1 MSKPSHTDPREM
13 VETAFLASTTA
24 MLFLINYYFPLGPLL
39 RMLFP
44 LPTALAYLRWN
55 GRAAWMSMVVTALLL
70 AILMGPTRS
79 IQYMIPH
86 GLVGVTLGYLWKRD
100 FPWSGSLSIAT
111 MIGSLGS
118 AFQFA
123 FISILLG
130 ENVWNYSIVQI
141 TGLLNW
147 LMQLFGSLEQPDF
160 ATIQVFAIAAIIFS
174 NFAYQLL
181 VHLVAWIVLD
191 RLGNPIPTPPKWI
204 ESLLA

>member
-1 MSKPSHTDPREM
+1 MSKLPHTDPREM

-44 LPTALAYLRWN
+44 LPTALAYLRWHS
-55 GRAAWMSMVVTALLL
+55 RAAWMAMIVTSLLV

-79 IQYMIPH
+79 IQYIVPH

-111 MIGSLGS
+111 MIGASGT

-123 FISILLG
+123 FLSVLLG

-141 TGLLNW
+141 TNFLNW

-160 ATIQVFAIAAIIFS
+160 ATIQIFAIGAIIFS

-181 VHLVAWIVLD
+181 VHLVAWVVLE
-191 RLGNPIPTPPKWI
+191 RLGNPIPKPPKWI
-204 ESLLA
+204 ESLLT

>member
-1 MSKPSHTDPREM
+1 MSKSPHTDPREM

-55 GRAAWMSMVVTALLL
+55 SRAAWMAMIVTALLL

-86 GLVGVTLGYLWKRD
+86 GLVGVTLGYLWKRN
-100 FPWSGSLSIAT
+100 FPWSGSLSVAT

-118 AFQFA
+118 AFQFV
-123 FISILLG
+123 FVSILLG
-130 ENVWNYSIVQI
+130 ENVWTYSIVQV

-160 ATIQVFAIAAIIFS
+160 ATIQLFAIGAIIFS

-181 VHLVAWIVLD
+181 VHFVAWIVLN

-204 ESLLA
+204 ESLLS

>member
-1 MSKPSHTDPREM
+1 MTKATHTNTRAM

-55 GRAAWMSMVVTALLL
+55 GRAAWMTMVVTSLLL

-79 IQYMIPH
+79 IQYIIPH

-111 MIGSLGS
+111 VISSLGT

-123 FISILLG
+123 FVSLLLG
-130 ENVWNYSIVQI
+130 ENLWNYSIVQI
-141 TGLLNW
+141 TGFLNW
-147 LMQLFGSLEQPDF
+147 IMQLFGSLEQPDF
-160 ATIQVFAIAAIIFS
+160 ATIQTFAIAAIIFS

-181 VHLVAWIVLD
+181 VHIVAWIVLD
-191 RLGNPIPTPPKWI
+191 RLGNPIPNPPKWI

>member
-1 MSKPSHTDPREM
+1 MSKSPHTDPREM

-55 GRAAWMSMVVTALLL
+55 GRASRMVMVVTALLL

-111 MIGSLGS
+111 IIGSLGS

-130 ENVWNYSIVQI
+130 ENVWTYSIAQI

-160 ATIQVFAIAAIIFS
+160 ATIQVFAIAAIVFS

-191 RLGNPIPTPPKWI
+191 RLGNPIPAPPKWI

>member
-1 MSKPSHTDPREM
+1 MFKSPHTDPREM

-55 GRAAWMSMVVTALLL
+55 GRASSMAMIVTALLL

-79 IQYMIPH
+79 IQYIIPH
-86 GLVGVTLGYLWKRD
+86 GVVGITLGYLWKRD
-100 FPWSGSLSIAT
+100 FPWAGSLSIAT
-111 MIGSLGS
+111 IIGSLGS
-118 AFQFA
+118 AFQFV
-123 FISILLG
+123 FLSLLLG
-130 ENVWNYSIVQI
+130 ENVWTYSIVQV

-147 LMQLFGSLEQPDF
+147 LVQLFGSLEQPDF
-160 ATIQVFAIAAIIFS
+160 ATIQIFAIAAIIFS

-181 VHLVAWIVLD
+181 VHTVAWIVLD
-191 RLGNPIPTPPKWI
+191 RLGNPIPNPPKWI

>member
-1 MSKPSHTDPREM
+1 MTKLPHTDPREM

-24 MLFLINYYFPLGPLL
+24 MLFLINFYFPLGPLL

-55 GRAAWMSMVVTALLL
+55 GRAAWMAMIVTALLL

-79 IQYMIPH
+79 IQYMIPN

-111 MIGSLGS
+111 IIGSFGS
-118 AFQFA
+118 FFQFA
-123 FISILLG
+123 FLSLLLG
-130 ENVWNYSIVQI
+130 ENIWNYSIVQI
-141 TGLLNW
+141 TGFLNW
-147 LMQLFGSLEQPDF
+147 GMQLFDSLEQPDF
-160 ATIQVFAIAAIIFS
+160 ATIQLFAIGAIIFS
-174 NFAYQLL
+174 NFGYQLL
-181 VHLVAWIVLD
+181 VHTVAWIVLN
-191 RLGNPIPTPPKWI
+191 RLGNPIPNPPKWI

>member
-1 MSKPSHTDPREM
+1 MTTSPKHPREM

-24 MLFLINYYFPLGPLL
+24 MLFLINFYFPIGPVL

-44 LPTALAYLRWN
+44 LPTALAYLRWQ
-55 GRAAWMSMVVTALLL
+55 GRAAWMSAIVTSLLL

-79 IQYMIPH
+79 IQYFIPH
-86 GLVGVTLGYLWKRD
+86 GIVGVTLGYLWKRNT
-100 FPWSGSLSIAT
+100 PWIASLSIAT
-111 MIGSLGS
+111 LIGSLGT

-123 FISILLG
+123 FVSLLLG
-130 ENVWNYSIVQI
+130 ENIWNYSIIQV
-141 TGLLNW
+141 TSFLSW

-160 ATIQVFAIAAIIFS
+160 AAIQTFAVIAIIFS
-174 NFAYQLL
+174 NSAYQLL

-191 RLGNPIPTPPKWI
+191 RIGNPIPQPPKWV

>member
-1 MSKPSHTDPREM
+1 MTKLPHTDPREM

-55 GRAAWMSMVVTALLL
+55 SRAAWMAMIVTALLL

-86 GLVGVTLGYLWKRD
+86 GIVGVTLGYLWKRD

-111 MIGSLGS
+111 IIGSFGS
-118 AFQFA
+118 FFQFA
-123 FISILLG
+123 FVSLLLG

-141 TGLLNW
+141 TGFLNW
-147 LMQLFGSLEQPDF
+147 GMQLFGSLEQPDF
-160 ATIQVFAIAAIIFS
+160 ATIQLFAIGAIIFS

-191 RLGNPIPTPPKWI
+191 RLGNPIPNPPKWI

>member
-1 MSKPSHTDPREM
+1 MSKLSPHNPREM

-24 MLFLINYYFPLGPLL
+24 MLFLINFYFPLGPLL

-55 GRAAWMSMVVTALLL
+55 GRASWMAMVVTSLLL

-86 GLVGVTLGYLWKRD
+86 GLVGVTLGFLWKRN

-111 MIGSLGS
+111 VISSLGM
-118 AFQFA
+118 AFQFV
-123 FISILLG
+123 FLSVLLG

-141 TGLLNW
+141 TSLLNW
-147 LMQLFGSLEQPDF
+147 IIQIFGSLEQPDF
-160 ATIQVFAIAAIIFS
+160 AAVQAFAIAAVIFS

-181 VHLVAWIVLD
+181 VHLVAWIILD
-191 RLGNPIPTPPKWI
+191 RLGNPIPAPPKWI
-204 ESLLA
+204 ESLLT

>member
-1 MSKPSHTDPREM
+1 MTKLPHSDPREM

-24 MLFLINYYFPLGPLL
+24 MLFLINFYFPLGPLL

-44 LPTALAYLRWN
+44 LPTALA
-55 GRAAWMSMVVTALLL
+55 
-70 AILMGPTRS
+70 RS
-79 IQYMIPH
+79 IQYIVPH

-111 MIGSLGS
+111 MIGSVGT

-123 FISILLG
+123 FLSVLMG
-130 ENVWNYSIVQI
+130 ENVWNYSIAQI

-147 LMQLFGSLEQPDF
+147 IMQLFGSLEQPDF
-160 ATIQVFAIAAIIFS
+160 ATIQIFAIAAIIFS

-181 VHLVAWIVLD
+181 VHLVAWIVLV
-191 RLGNPIPTPPKWI
+191 RLGNPIPSPPKWI

>member
-1 MSKPSHTDPREM
+1 MPQQLHKHPREM

-24 MLFLINYYFPLGPLL
+24 MLFLINFYFPIGPLL

-44 LPTALAYLRWN
+44 LPTALAYLRWQ
-55 GRAAWMSMVVTALLL
+55 GRAAWMSAIVTALLL

-79 IQYMIPH
+79 IQYLIPH
-86 GLVGVTLGYLWKRD
+86 GLVGVTLGYLWKRNM
-100 FPWSGSLSIAT
+100 PWSASLSIVT
-111 MIGSLGS
+111 IIGSLGT

-123 FISILLG
+123 FVSLLLG
-130 ENVWNYSIVQI
+130 ENIWNYSIIQV
-141 TGLLNW
+141 TSFLSW

-160 ATIQVFAIAAIIFS
+160 AAIQTFAIAAIIFS
-174 NFAYQLL
+174 NLAYQIL

-191 RLGNPIPTPPKWI
+191 RIGNPIPNPPKWV

>member
-1 MSKPSHTDPREM
+1 MKKLPHTDPREM

-24 MLFLINYYFPLGPLL
+24 MLFLVNYYFPLGPLL

-55 GRAAWMSMVVTALLL
+55 SRAAWMAMVVTSLLL

-79 IQYMIPH
+79 IQYIVPH

-111 MIGSLGS
+111 IIGSVGT
-118 AFQFA
+118 AFQFV
-123 FISILLG
+123 FLSVLLG
-130 ENVWNYSIVQI
+130 ENVWTYSIVQI
-141 TGLLNW
+141 SGFLNW

-160 ATIQVFAIAAIIFS
+160 AMIQAFAIASILIS
-174 NFAYQLL
+174 NLAYQLL

-191 RLGNPIPTPPKWI
+191 RIGNPIPTPPKWL

>member
-1 MSKPSHTDPREM
+1 MTKLPHTDPREM

-24 MLFLINYYFPLGPLL
+24 MLFLINFYFPLGPLL

-44 LPTALAYLRWN
+44 LPTALTYLRWN
-55 GRAAWMSMVVTALLL
+55 SRAAWMSMVVTALLL

-79 IQYMIPH
+79 IQYIVPH

-111 MIGSLGS
+111 IIGSVGT

-123 FISILLG
+123 FLSVLMS
-130 ENVWNYSIVQI
+130 ENLWNYSISQI
-141 TGLLNW
+141 TGILNW
-147 LMQLFGSLEQPDF
+147 VMQLFGSLEQPDF
-160 ATIQVFAIAAIIFS
+160 ATIQIFAIAAIIFS

-191 RLGNPIPTPPKWI
+191 RLGNPIPSPPKWI
-204 ESLLA
+204 ESLLV

>member
-1 MSKPSHTDPREM
+1 MTKVTPSNTRAM

-55 GRAAWMSMVVTALLL
+55 GRAAWMAMVVTSLLL

-79 IQYMIPH
+79 IQYIIPH

-111 MIGSLGS
+111 VISSLGT

-123 FISILLG
+123 FVSLLLG
-130 ENVWNYSIVQI
+130 ENLWNYSIVQI
-141 TGLLNW
+141 TGFLNW
-147 LMQLFGSLEQPDF
+147 IMQLFGSLDQPDF
-160 ATIQVFAIAAIIFS
+160 ATIQTFAIAAIIFS

-181 VHLVAWIVLD
+181 VHIVAWIVLD
-191 RLGNPIPTPPKWI
+191 RLGNPIPHPPKWI

>member
-1 MSKPSHTDPREM
+1 MTKVTPSNTRAM

-55 GRAAWMSMVVTALLL
+55 GRAAWMAMVVTSLLL

-79 IQYMIPH
+79 IQYILPH

-111 MIGSLGS
+111 VISSLGT

-123 FISILLG
+123 FVSLLLG
-130 ENVWNYSIVQI
+130 ENLWNYSIVQI
-141 TGLLNW
+141 TGFLNW
-147 LMQLFGSLEQPDF
+147 IMQLFGSLDQPDF
-160 ATIQVFAIAAIIFS
+160 ATIQTFAIAAIIFS

-181 VHLVAWIVLD
+181 VHIVAWIVLD
-191 RLGNPIPTPPKWI
+191 RLGNPIPHPPKGI

>member
-1 MSKPSHTDPREM
+1 MKKLPHTDPREM

-24 MLFLINYYFPLGPLL
+24 MLFLVNYYFPLGPLL

-55 GRAAWMSMVVTALLL
+55 SRAAWMAMVVTSLLL

-79 IQYMIPH
+79 IQYIVPH

-111 MIGSLGS
+111 IIGSVGT
-118 AFQFA
+118 AFQFV
-123 FISILLG
+123 FLSVLLG
-130 ENVWNYSIVQI
+130 ENVWTYSIVQI
-141 TGLLNW
+141 SAFLNW

-160 ATIQVFAIAAIIFS
+160 AMIQAFAIGSILIS
-174 NFAYQLL
+174 NLAYQLL

-191 RLGNPIPTPPKWI
+191 RIGNPIPHPPKWL

>member
-1 MSKPSHTDPREM
+1 MSKMPHKDPREM

-44 LPTALAYLRWN
+44 LPTALAYLRWS
-55 GRAAWMSMVVTALLL
+55 GRASWMAMAVTALLL

-79 IQYMIPH
+79 IQYIVPH

-100 FPWSGSLSIAT
+100 FPWVGSLSIAT
-111 MIGSLGS
+111 TIGSLGT

-123 FISILLG
+123 FLSILLG
-130 ENVWNYSIVQI
+130 ENVWTYSIVQI
-141 TGLLNW
+141 TGFLNW

-160 ATIQVFAIAAIIFS
+160 ATIQIFAIGAIVFS

>member
-1 MSKPSHTDPREM
+1 MSKSPHTDPREM

-55 GRAAWMSMVVTALLL
+55 SRAAWMAMIVTALLL

-86 GLVGVTLGYLWKRD
+86 GLVGVTLGYLWKRN
-100 FPWSGSLSIAT
+100 FPWSGSLSVAT

-118 AFQFA
+118 AFQFV
-123 FISILLG
+123 FLSILLG
-130 ENVWNYSIVQI
+130 ENVWTYSIVQV

-147 LMQLFGSLEQPDF
+147 LLQLFGSLEQPDF
-160 ATIQVFAIAAIIFS
+160 ATIQLFAISAIIFS

-181 VHLVAWIVLD
+181 VHFVAWIVLN

-204 ESLLA
+204 ESLLS

>member
-1 MSKPSHTDPREM
+1 MKKLPHTDPREM

-24 MLFLINYYFPLGPLL
+24 MLFLVNYYFPLGPLL

-55 GRAAWMSMVVTALLL
+55 SRAAWMAMVVTSLLL

-79 IQYMIPH
+79 IQYIVPH

-111 MIGSLGS
+111 IIGSVGT
-118 AFQFA
+118 AFQFV
-123 FISILLG
+123 FLSVLLG
-130 ENVWNYSIVQI
+130 ENVWTYSIVQI
-141 TGLLNW
+141 SGFLNW

-160 ATIQVFAIAAIIFS
+160 AMIQAFAIASILIS
-174 NFAYQLL
+174 NLAYQLL

-191 RLGNPIPTPPKWI
+191 RIGNPIPHPPKWL

>member
-1 MSKPSHTDPREM
+1 MSPAPSKDPRAM

-55 GRAAWMSMVVTALLL
+55 GRAAWMAMIVTALLL

-79 IQYMIPH
+79 IQYIIPH

-111 MIGSLGS
+111 IIGSLGT

-123 FISILLG
+123 FLSVLLG
-130 ENVWNYSIVQI
+130 ENLWTYSIVQI
-141 TGLLNW
+141 TGFLNW

-160 ATIQVFAIAAIIFS
+160 AAIQTFAIAAIIFS

-191 RLGNPIPTPPKWI
+191 RLGNPIPAPPKWI

>member
-1 MSKPSHTDPREM
+1 MTKLPQTNPREM

-55 GRAAWMSMVVTALLL
+55 SRAAWMAVVVTALLL

-79 IQYMIPH
+79 IQYIVPH

-111 MIGSLGS
+111 MIGSIGT

-123 FISILLG
+123 FVSVLLG

-141 TGLLNW
+141 TGFLNW

-160 ATIQVFAIAAIIFS
+160 ATIQIFAIGAIIFS
-174 NFAYQLL
+174 NLAYQLL
-181 VHLVAWIVLD
+181 VHVVAWVVLD
-191 RLGNPIPTPPKWI
+191 RLGNPIPNPPKWI

>member
-1 MSKPSHTDPREM
+1 MTKLPQDNPRVM

-55 GRAAWMSMVVTALLL
+55 GRAASMSMVVTALLL

-79 IQYMIPH
+79 IQYIVPH
-86 GLVGVTLGYLWKRD
+86 GIVGITLGYLWKKK
-100 FPWSGSLSIAT
+100 FSWQVSLNIAT
-111 MIGSLGS
+111 LIGSVGT

-123 FISILLG
+123 FVSVLLG

-147 LMQLFGSLEQPDF
+147 LIQLFGSLEQPDF
-160 ATIQVFAIAAIIFS
+160 ATIQAFAIGAIIFS

-181 VHLVAWIVLD
+181 VHIVAWIVLD
-191 RLGNPIPTPPKWI
+191 RLGNPIPSPPKWI

>member
-1 MSKPSHTDPREM
+1 MTKSLHNHPREM

-24 MLFLINYYFPLGPLL
+24 MLFLINFYFPLGPLL

-55 GRAAWMSMVVTALLL
+55 GRAAWMAVIVTSLLL

-86 GLVGVTLGYLWKRD
+86 GLVGVTLGYLWKRN
-100 FPWSGSLSIAT
+100 FPWSGSLGIGT
-111 MIGSLGS
+111 MITSFGS

-123 FISILLG
+123 FVSLLLG
-130 ENVWNYSIVQI
+130 ENLWNYSIVQI
-141 TGLLNW
+141 TGFLNW
-147 LMQLFGSLEQPDF
+147 VMQLFGSLEQPDF
-160 ATIQVFAIAAIIFS
+160 ATIQTFAIGAIIFS

-181 VHLVAWIVLD
+181 VHLVAWIILD
-191 RLGNPIPTPPKWI
+191 RLGNSIPNPPKWI
-204 ESLLA
+204 ETLLN

>member
-1 MSKPSHTDPREM
+1 MSKSPHTDPREM

-24 MLFLINYYFPLGPLL
+24 MLFLINSYFPLGPLL

-55 GRAAWMSMVVTALLL
+55 SRAAWMAMIVTALLL

-86 GLVGVTLGYLWKRD
+86 GLVGVTLGYLWKRN
-100 FPWSGSLSIAT
+100 FPWSGSLSVAT

-118 AFQFA
+118 AFQFV
-123 FISILLG
+123 FVSILLG
-130 ENVWNYSIVQI
+130 ENVWTYSIVQV

-160 ATIQVFAIAAIIFS
+160 ATIQLFAIGAIIFS

-181 VHLVAWIVLD
+181 VHFVAWIVLN

-204 ESLLA
+204 ESLLS

>member
-1 MSKPSHTDPREM
+1 MSKSPHTDPREM

-55 GRAAWMSMVVTALLL
+55 SRAAWMAMIVTALLL

-86 GLVGVTLGYLWKRD
+86 GLVGVTLGCLWKRN
-100 FPWSGSLSIAT
+100 FPWSGSLSVAT

-118 AFQFA
+118 AFQFV
-123 FISILLG
+123 FVSILLG
-130 ENVWNYSIVQI
+130 ENVWTYSIVQV

-147 LMQLFGSLEQPDF
+147 LLQLFGSLEQPDF
-160 ATIQVFAIAAIIFS
+160 ATIQLFAIGAIIFS

-181 VHLVAWIVLD
+181 VHFVAWIVLN

-204 ESLLA
+204 ESLLS

>member
-1 MSKPSHTDPREM
+1 MSKSPHTDPREM

-55 GRAAWMSMVVTALLL
+55 SRAAWMAMIVTALLL

-86 GLVGVTLGYLWKRD
+86 GLVGVTLGYLWKRN
-100 FPWSGSLSIAT
+100 FPWSGSLSVAT

-118 AFQFA
+118 AFQFV
-123 FISILLG
+123 FVSILLG
-130 ENVWNYSIVQI
+130 ENVWTYSIVQV

-147 LMQLFGSLEQPDF
+147 LLQLFGSLEQPDF
-160 ATIQVFAIAAIIFS
+160 ATIQLFAIGAIIFS

-181 VHLVAWIVLD
+181 VHFVAWIVLN

-204 ESLLA
+204 ESLLS

>member
-1 MSKPSHTDPREM
+1 MTKLPHSDPREM

-24 MLFLINYYFPLGPLL
+24 MLFLINFYFPLGPLL

-55 GRAAWMSMVVTALLL
+55 SRAAWMSMVVTALLL

-79 IQYMIPH
+79 IQYIVPH

-111 MIGSLGS
+111 MIGSVGT

-123 FISILLG
+123 FLSVLMG
-130 ENVWNYSIVQI
+130 ENVWNYSIAQI

-147 LMQLFGSLEQPDF
+147 VMQLFGSLEQPDF
-160 ATIQVFAIAAIIFS
+160 ATIQIFAIAAIIFS

-181 VHLVAWIVLD
+181 VHLVAWIVLV
-191 RLGNPIPTPPKWI
+191 RLGNPIPSPPKWI

>member
-1 MSKPSHTDPREM
+1 MTKVTPSNTRAI

-24 MLFLINYYFPLGPLL
+24 MLLLINYYFPLGPLL

-55 GRAAWMSMVVTALLL
+55 GRAAWMAMVVTSLLL

-79 IQYMIPH
+79 IQYIIPH

-111 MIGSLGS
+111 VISSLGT

-123 FISILLG
+123 FVSLLLG
-130 ENVWNYSIVQI
+130 ENLWNYSIVQI
-141 TGLLNW
+141 TGFLNW
-147 LMQLFGSLEQPDF
+147 IMQLFGSLDQPDF
-160 ATIQVFAIAAIIFS
+160 ATIQTFAIAAIIFS

-181 VHLVAWIVLD
+181 VHIVAWIVLD
-191 RLGNPIPTPPKWI
+191 RLGNPIPHPPKWI

>member
-1 MSKPSHTDPREM
+1 MTKVTPSNTRAM

-55 GRAAWMSMVVTALLL
+55 GRAAWMTMVVTSLLL

-79 IQYMIPH
+79 IQYIIPH

-111 MIGSLGS
+111 VISSLGT

-123 FISILLG
+123 FVSLLLG
-130 ENVWNYSIVQI
+130 ENLWNYSIVQI
-141 TGLLNW
+141 TGFLNW
-147 LMQLFGSLEQPDF
+147 IMQLFGSLDQPDF
-160 ATIQVFAIAAIIFS
+160 ATIQTFAIAAIIFS

-181 VHLVAWIVLD
+181 VHIVAWIVLD
-191 RLGNPIPTPPKWI
+191 RLGNPIPHPPKWI

>member
-1 MSKPSHTDPREM
+1 MTKLPHTDPREM

-55 GRAAWMSMVVTALLL
+55 SRAAWMAMVVTALLL

-79 IQYMIPH
+79 IQYIVPY

-111 MIGSLGS
+111 MIGSFGT

-123 FISILLG
+123 FQSLLLG
-130 ENVWNYSIVQI
+130 ENLWNYLIVQI
-141 TGLLNW
+141 TGFLNW

-160 ATIQVFAIAAIIFS
+160 ATIQTFVIAAIIFS

-191 RLGNPIPTPPKWI
+191 RLGNPIPSPPKWI